1 MKWSV
6 VGAMVGSLTPI
17 LIYNIAHYMEEY
29 QITPEIVETVF
40 GNKNTETFLGETMVK
55 PSPMIGQP
63 VAQNIAETNVEPVVK
78 SEPKKILE
86 NNFSKYLVQVATN
99 VSIPK
104 ELGKI
109 NKPNFAGSYYIL
121 GVGCKTKCEG
131 YKIYNLETNQSLGN
145 IKISN
150 ERNDVSGI
158 KLHYKVNSKLLVA
171 NTYDKNDV
179 CSAREF
185 LFENDS
191 FTPLTTKLNCN

>member
-104 ELGKI
+104 ELGLI
-109 NKPNFAGSYYIL
+109 NLIL
-121 GVGCKTKCEG
+121 PVVIIFWE
-131 YKIYNLETNQSLGN
+131 
-145 IKISN
+145 
-150 ERNDVSGI
+150 
-158 KLHYKVNSKLLVA
+158 
-171 NTYDKNDV
+171 
-179 CSAREF
+179 
-185 LFENDS
+185 
-191 FTPLTTKLNCN
+191 